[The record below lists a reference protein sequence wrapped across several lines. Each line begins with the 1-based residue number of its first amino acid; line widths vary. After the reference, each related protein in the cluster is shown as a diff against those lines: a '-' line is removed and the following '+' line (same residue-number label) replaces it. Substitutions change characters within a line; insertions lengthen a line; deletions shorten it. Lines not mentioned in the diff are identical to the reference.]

1 MTSSQETFEQAQ
13 QRLEEAKRER
23 ARALQQVNDLCETGR
38 RSLVIPFLMAN
49 MQRKPELKKI
59 RLWQLDAII
68 FHTSR
73 DRALKLIRKTRETI
87 HDQSPIKDG
96 YATLG
101 WATESQEKTVRM
113 TTWLYQLLER
123 EKLAK
128 FTVPD
133 GFPYTLLY
141 DLTQTTDN
149 NNEKGA
155 FRK

>member
-1 MTSSQETFEQAQ
+1 MTVSAETFEETQH
-13 QRLEEAKRER
+13 RLEEAKRER
-23 ARALQQVNDLCETGR
+23 GRALQQVSDLCETER
-38 RSLVIPFLMAN
+38 RNLVIPFLMAN

-73 DRALKLIRKTRETI
+73 DRALKAIRKMRETI
-87 HDQSPIKDG
+87 NDKSTIKDG

-101 WATESQEKTVRM
+101 WATESREHTVRL

-123 EKLAK
+123 EKIAR
-128 FTVPD
+128 FSVPD

-141 DLTQTTDN
+141 RLDDQTSPTMKGDN
-149 NNEKGA
+149 
-155 FRK
+155 R